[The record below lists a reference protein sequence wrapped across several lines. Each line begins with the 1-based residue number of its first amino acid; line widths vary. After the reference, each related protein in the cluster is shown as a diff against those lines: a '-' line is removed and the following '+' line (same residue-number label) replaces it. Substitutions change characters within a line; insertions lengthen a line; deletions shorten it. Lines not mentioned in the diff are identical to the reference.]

1 MNKDFSYEKTLK
13 TDRENDFFNVQ
24 SCFLITSKQI
34 TKLLYNTSIT
44 PHQVIL
50 FSLLIGIFSSLL
62 IIQDNKIIVI
72 IGALLLFYKNVLDKV
87 DGSLARAKEMATRR
101 GRFYDS
107 ISDFIVSLF
116 LFTVMSY
123 RLYTEYNS
131 YLVFPIGFIALIMS
145 MIQCSYFVYY
155 QVSFIKNSG
164 INTINRLVEKVTE
177 EDLHTQVKF
186 TILLQKIFMVIY
198 GWQDILFH
206 KLNNNLLNRLKRRF
220 NSFNPELINSLWY
233 SNRTFLTLASFLG
246 IGTHM
251 ILIALFALLG
261 KFEIYFFLNLIIWN
275 LLLIFTVIYHY
286 NSVKF
291 GLIKLLRL

>member
-1 MNKDFSYEKTLK
+1 MKKDFSYEKTLK
-13 TDRENDFFNVQ
+13 TDPENDFFNIQ
-24 SCFLITSKQI
+24 SYFLITSKQI
-34 TKLLYNTSIT
+34 IKLLYNTSIT

-50 FSLLIGIFSSLL
+50 VSLLIGIFSSLL
-62 IIQDNKIIVI
+62 IIQENKIIVI

-107 ISDFIVSLF
+107 ISDFIVSFF
-116 LFTVMSY
+116 LFTTMSY
-123 RLYTEYNS
+123 KLYIEYNS
-131 YLVFPIGFIALIMS
+131 YLAFLVGFTALIMS
-145 MIQCSYFVYY
+145 MLQCSYFIYY
-155 QVSFIKNSG
+155 QVSFIKFTG
-164 INTINRLVEKVTE
+164 TNTINRLVEKVTE
-177 EDLHTQVKF
+177 EDLLTEDKF
-186 TILLQKIFMVIY
+186 TLLLQKIFIVIY
-198 GWQDILFH
+198 GWQDILFD

-220 NSFNPELINSLWY
+220 NSYNQELINSLWY

-251 ILIALFALLG
+251 VLIALFAVLD

-286 NSVKF
+286 NSFK
-291 GLIKLLRL
+291 IRTK